1 MSGKINRGETNM
13 NKLQQALDNLERNQ
27 GNILDTKTM
36 AQTAL
41 TLIQSLT
48 PRQFELLKSLLV
60 NAEAT
65 HDDA

>member
-1 MSGKINRGETNM
+1 M

-27 GNILDTKTM
+27 GNILDTKEI

-41 TLIQSLT
+41 TLIQSLS
-48 PRQFELLKSLLV
+48 PRQFELLKTLLV